1 MATGDVKGN
10 LERMRV
16 QLRSIA
22 YPHAIDIQG
31 AKNGL
36 PAVILPLLHY
46 ALLGYSRH
54 VARYIFVNGYE
65 LYAKSDLRFVECV
78 MKLLRKEFDYRCP
91 LTVAQI
97 FAKGF
102 AEKKFLFVH
111 DVIQMCKRKHNE
123 LLRLIRQ
130 TDKRKRDQFQPKP
143 SARCLQMGAIHNH
156 HLGSKF
162 GHRCEPHLP
171 STTLCKES
179 CCTCQATFG
188 VPARE
193 SNGLA
198 GLFADSK
205 SPTLSPRASLEG
217 RSGDGSRAIMNVSP
231 TRTDMKPTE
240 PLNKSCRSRSPSPE
254 KGCCNNIGVSTDGTS
269 PDKVT
274 QASSDHT
281 LFTKREA
288 CMAERSGSRSV
299 SPNTQH
305 SPTHQAC
312 VGLQEVCQKKSG
324 CAKSV
329 IASPLLARSGRRSS
343 IMDLCPNYKNMKHC
357 PEEMWQ
363 KIMDLAE
370 KVETCFNSLD
380 QKIGA
385 CFNSLDNK
393 MELRFNHVN
402 AGVTQTKDTIQE
414 RLILLEARVKCLEAT
429 LTYQTHSP
437 PLLNSP
443 HQARME
449 VPYNDQHAIR
459 DITNLFNCNNS
470 VPQYTRT
477 NLAYV
482 HQGETDQASSMQQ
495 HQKIT
500 NFGGLHKANTQ
511 EFIAGVKARFHQTK
525 ELLNGNDSPNHI
537 GGGFH
542 AHKVCTGTRINSYT

>member
-1 MATGDVKGN
+1 
-10 LERMRV
+10 
-16 QLRSIA
+16 
-22 YPHAIDIQG
+22 
-31 AKNGL
+31 
-36 PAVILPLLHY
+36 
-46 ALLGYSRH
+46 
-54 VARYIFVNGYE
+54 
-65 LYAKSDLRFVECV
+65 

-143 SARCLQMGAIHNH
+143 SARCLQTGAIHNH

-162 GHRCEPHLP
+162 GHRCEQHLP
-171 STTLCKES
+171 SATLCKES

-193 SNGLA
+193 SNGLS
-198 GLFADSK
+198 GLFADCK

-217 RSGDGSRAIMNVSP
+217 RSGDGSRAITNVSP

-254 KGCCNNIGVSTDGTS
+254 KGCCNNIRVSADGTS
-269 PDKVT
+269 PDKAT
-274 QASSDHT
+274 QVSSDHT

-288 CMAERSGSRSV
+288 CMAERSGSRSG

-312 VGLQEVCQKKSG
+312 VGLQE
-324 CAKSV
+324 
-329 IASPLLARSGRRSS
+329 L
-343 IMDLCPNYKNMKHC
+343 
-357 PEEMWQ
+357 
-363 KIMDLAE
+363 DLAE
-370 KVETCFNSLD
+370 KVETCFSSLD

-402 AGVTQTKDTIQE
+402 AGVTQTKDAIQE